1 MLGGTPKAGGDQ
13 QGTEFITAQPNGVR
27 LIGQPWP
34 SHMRSGRMS
43 EQLLLDGVPVEPG
56 QSAQAAGDG
65 GPGPAAGFQIEG
77 E

>member
-43 EQLLLDGVPVEPG
+43 EQLLLDGVPVEPRPECT
-56 QSAQAAGDG
+56 G
-65 GPGPAAGFQIEG
+65 GG
-77 E
+77 